1 MRIKALLS
9 FTGAVTMYPG
19 EERTVSNETGQDL
32 IQAGL
37 AISIDEPEAAELKA
51 EGKPPKEKETVKE
64 A

>member
-37 AISIDEPEAAELKA
+37 AISIDELEVDYLKA
-51 EGKPPKEKETVKE
+51 EG
-64 A
+64 

>member
-37 AISIDEPEAAELKA
+37 AISIDEPEAADLKA
-51 EGKPPKEKETVKE
+51 EGKPPK
-64 A
+64 